1 MAAPFQTYSYFATC
15 ANNLEPLLAEELRS
29 MHIHGVRPQRGGVLF
44 TGTIKDAYRVC
55 LWTRLTSRV
64 LFSLGEVPAKNA
76 DQLYSSIMEV
86 PWEDHISET
95 GTFVIQTTG
104 TNEKL
109 RNTLFTNVR
118 VKDAIAD
125 RFTEKFGFRPSIN
138 PSSPD
143 VVVNVFVHGATAKIA
158 IDLAGLP
165 LHRRE
170 YRQEGTQVAAPL
182 KETLAAAMLMVAGW
196 PEIAKK
202 GGSFI
207 DFMCGSGT
215 LAIEAALMAGD
226 VAPGIFRK
234 HWGFLRWKGHDPK
247 AWEALLEEAERRREQ
262 GRENIPP
269 IHASDNDARAVD
281 IARRSI
287 RKARLESAVTV
298 QTFDMAK
305 APASWATE
313 TPGLIAVNPAYGERL
328 STTDELVKMYEAI
341 ASVAREK
348 FADYTLAVI
357 TPDERVSSGLQLNPI
372 KTADLFNGR
381 ILTPVRVYKVGEPVE
396 VAAPNRAYA
405 TEQKYT
411 EAFEGRGEKVLK
423 QTYDLDTSEFENR
436 LIKMKTHFEKW
447 ARKSSIDC
455 YRVYDADLPDYNCA
469 IDVYHGTGFSE
480 GRVWVQVAEYAAP
493 AFVDPDL
500 AEQRLNSVKEICK
513 KVFEVEDTDVFV
525 KQRKRQKGS
534 DQYEKEET
542 SGVVGIVQE
551 SGLLFE
557 VDLGGYVDTGIFLD
571 HRDVRAYV
579 ESIVADKRFLN
590 LFAYTGTL
598 TVYAARGK
606 ARTTT
611 TIDMS
616 KTYLARAKR
625 NLERNNLSTTED
637 LFIQDDV
644 LAWLGDAP
652 EKGEAFD
659 VIFCDPPTFSNSKRM
674 DKTFDVVRDHVEMI
688 GSLEKILAPGG
699 AIVFSTNKRGFSVNT
714 EALANLGL
722 RVKDITKQTMPK
734 DFERNPKIHT
744 VLVITRS
751 EQ

>member
-1 MAAPFQTYSYFATC
+1 M
-15 ANNLEPLLAEELRS
+15 NL
-29 MHIHGVRPQRGGVLF
+29 HGVRPQRGGVLF

-64 LFSLGEVPAKNA
+64 LLSLGEIPAKNA
-76 DQLYSSIMEV
+76 DQLYAAIIEM

-182 KETLAAAMLMVAGW
+182 KETLAAALLMVAGW

-215 LAIEAALMAGD
+215 IAIEAALMAGD
-226 VAPGIFRK
+226 IAPGIFRK
-234 HWGFLRWKGHDPK
+234 HWGFLRWKGHDQK
-247 AWEALLEEAERRREQ
+247 AWDALLEEAERRREQ
-262 GRENIPP
+262 GREHIPP
-269 IHASDNDARAVD
+269 IYASDNDARAVD

-287 RKARLESAVTV
+287 RKARLESAVKV
-298 QTFDMAK
+298 QTFDMSK
-305 APASWATE
+305 TPDEWATE
-313 TPGLIAVNPAYGERL
+313 TPGLIALNPAYGERL
-328 STTDELVKMYEAI
+328 STTDELGKMYEAI
-341 ASVAREK
+341 GSVVREK
-348 FADYTLAVI
+348 FMGYTLAVI
-357 TPDERVSSGLQLNPI
+357 TPDERVSSGLQLNPF
-372 KTADLFNGR
+372 KTTDLFNGR
-381 ILTPVRVYKVGEPVE
+381 ILTPVRLYTVGEEVE
-396 VAAPNRAYA
+396 IAVPDRAYA
-405 TEQKYT
+405 QEQKYT
-411 EAFEGRGEKVLK
+411 EAFEGRGERVLK
-423 QTYDLDTSEFENR
+423 QSYDLDTTDFENR
-436 LIKMKTHFEKW
+436 LRKMKVHFEKW
-447 ARKSSIDC
+447 ARKAGIDC

-469 IDVYHGTGFSE
+469 IDLYHGTGFSE
-480 GRVWVQVAEYAAP
+480 GRKWVQVAEYAAP

-513 KVFEVEDTDVFV
+513 QVFEVEDADVFV

-534 DQYEKEET
+534 EQYEKEEA
-542 SGVVGIVQE
+542 GGIVGIVQE

-579 ESIVADKRFLN
+579 ESIVAEKRFLN

-606 ARTTT
+606 ALTTT

-625 NLERNNLSTTED
+625 NLERNELKTAED

-644 LAWLGDAP
+644 MSWLSEAP
-652 EKGEAFD
+652 EKSEKFD

-674 DKTFDVVRDHVEMI
+674 DRTFDVVRDHVEMSS
-688 GSLEKILAPGG
+688 SLEKILAPGG
-699 AIVFSTNKRGFSVNT
+699 VIVFSCNKRGFSADL
-714 EALANLGL
+714 EKLGALGL

-744 VLVITRS
+744 VLVITRT
-751 EQ
+751 EN